1 MLCSRPPVPGEPPER
16 AAERTGTTDKYS
28 AFAPFYD
35 LLSAEKPV
43 YRAGRRA
50 GIAALALRPGDQVL
64 DVGCGTG
71 LNFDLLQEAVGS
83 TGTVVGVDASPR
95 MLDQA
100 RRRARRRGWRNVVLL
115 EADATT
121 MLPAEIGA
129 GIVAEGGRAR
139 SDAAL
144 ATYAL
149 SIMPEWESAWRH
161 MLELCVPG
169 AALGVVDM
177 QDPTGPW
184 SVFTPL
190 ARLACR
196 LGGADPRA
204 RPWRA
209 VERDCDDVV
218 ADSARGGHLQVR
230 VGRRRAGEGTAGG
243 R

>member
-1 MLCSRPPVPGEPPER
+1 M
-16 AAERTGTTDKYS
+16 
-28 AFAPFYD
+28 
-35 LLSAEKPV
+35 

-71 LNFDLLQEAVGS
+71 LNFDLLQEAVGG
-83 TGTVVGVDASPR
+83 TGTVVGVDTSPR
-95 MLDQA
+95 MPDQA
-100 RRRARRRGWRNVVLL
+100 RRRVRRRGWRNVILL
-115 EADATT
+115 EVDATT
-121 MLPAEIGA
+121 MVPAEIGA
-129 GIVAEGGRAR
+129 RIAAEGGRER

-149 SIMPEWESAWRH
+149 SIMPDWESAWRH
-161 MLELCVPG
+161 MLELCTPG
-169 AALGVVDM
+169 APLGVVDM

-184 SVFTPL
+184 SALSPL

-196 LGGADPRA
+196 LGGADIRA

-218 ADSARGGHLQVR
+218 VDSARGGHLQIR
-230 VGRRRAGEGTAGG
+230 VGRRRSCDAHGFPGE